1 MTPYWEMTALMLE
14 EGKRRADWRE
24 RYPPLVLLLIFF
36 QILRG
41 DEEWVTNQHFLHPQ
55 RFVKD

>member
-24 RYPPLVLLLIFF
+24 RYPPLVL
-36 QILRG
+36 ILRG